1 MSLGRKKEPRVVLRE
16 HSLGSEEPAQETEE
30 QWAER
35 PLPGPQLPHMLS
47 HGGGVSL
54 LTTFS
59 SLIYDMGTVGSAH
72 PCQGAQS

>member
-35 PLPGPQLPHMLS
+35 PHMLS

-72 PCQGAQS
+72 PCQGAQSRRNL